1 MKLRGDGSFACS
13 LFIAPQSLLIGT
25 NPANFLHRPAT
36 RLSSCPADLEGM
48 RLPGTRIQAALRD
61 F

>member
-1 MKLRGDGSFACS
+1 MKLRAMAALQFVHCS
-13 LFIAPQSLLIGT
+13 ASPTYRYQSSE
-25 NPANFLHRPAT
+25 FLHRPAT